1 MKLRA
6 LPIDMI
12 GWFDFRGELNPV
24 SFRFNL
30 GEQEFK
36 GKVLNVQNRFRER
49 FGGNNMEVFTCL
61 VDLEGRQILAEFRY
75 EEESHKWLL
84 FKL

>member
-12 GWFDFRGELNPV
+12 GWFDFRGDLNPV

-36 GKVLNVQNRFRER
+36 GKVLKVQNRFRER

-61 VDLEGRQILAEFRY
+61 VDLEGRQTLAEFRY
-75 EEESHKWLL
+75 EQESHKWLL
-84 FKL
+84 YKL